1 VRQKKWSN
9 CTANQQEGLPWTK
22 KHQAIIY
29 LRSKLK
35 PLQVN
40 YTAMGRGTMGRKR
53 RYEAFLQKSGRFFA
67 GRGVRQLL
75 RRRDFER
82 G

>member
-1 VRQKKWSN
+1 
-9 CTANQQEGLPWTK
+9 
-22 KHQAIIY
+22 
-29 LRSKLK
+29 
-35 PLQVN
+35 
-40 YTAMGRGTMGRKR
+40 MGRGTMGRKR